1 VSERTAFMLSAFMR
15 WLDLPPKRQPKFLRE
30 LGVFFIAVVLI
41 LFIDFNSFSPEVIE
55 GHEAPKTIV
64 APRAISFVDERKTAE
79 LRRLEEE
86 RVEPV
91 ITHIDNA
98 EAEMISRFSRF
109 MGELSRFT
117 QDWRDRDPMELREEI
132 IASYF
137 HSDKLFDEEG
147 LRTSVGLS
155 SAEIDRLNVTGRQML
170 MNFNQTVISART
182 LDSIRNEVKKNT
194 DSMPGQPGFKKLL
207 TDIVRNTLMVNSI
220 EDEKATRA
228 RREAASRSVTP
239 VKRSFQKGQKIVDRG
254 VIVTA
259 DDVYVLK
266 TLEKQLQKN
275 RALAFLGNLLLAGL
289 LLTICLAHL
298 RLTRHQILKESELFR
313 LTAGLWIA
321 TLLLAKVVIA
331 VASAYDQMELCLLL
345 SPLPAIG
352 LLMVLLLDFQLAVFH
367 QLLLGILLYVLAE
380 ANARIAIVSLL
391 GGAIG
396 ILSLHAS
403 KEGNLRGM
411 IGWAGLKAGMA
422 NSVALIGLLM
432 LDAENMTL
440 SNWRSILM
448 TVSCGFGNGVVAG
461 IAANG
466 VLPYVE
472 SFFALATGSRLLELA
487 DLSQPLMKRLAEEA
501 SGTYQHSI
509 MVANLS
515 EAAAN
520 EINADGLLAKIGA
533 YFHDIGKLKRPLYFV
548 ENQTTTNQHDQLT
561 PYMSSLILVGHI
573 RDGADLAREYA
584 LPERV
589 ISLISQHHGT
599 TLISYFYEQ
608 AKTDTDG
615 QPVSEERF
623 RYPGPK
629 PQTKEAAII
638 MLADAVEAASRTL
651 PQHTHSRIEGLVKK
665 IVENKLND
673 ENQLDESDLTLKDIE
688 RIEQTFIRVLTSM
701 YHGRIDYPGKLSN
714 QPKGG
719 PDGNTHQQS
728 PKED

>member
-1 VSERTAFMLSAFMR
+1 MSERTAFILTTFLR
-15 WLDLPPKRQPKFLRE
+15 WLDLPGKRQQMFIRE
-30 LGVFFIAVVLI
+30 FAVFFTAVVLI

-91 ITHIDNA
+91 ITHIDDA
-98 EAEMISRFSRF
+98 EAEMLSRFSRF
-109 MGELSRFT
+109 MGSLGRFT
-117 QDWRDRDPMELREEI
+117 QDWRDREPSDLQQDV

-137 HSDKLFDEEG
+137 PSDRLLDEED
-147 LRTSVGLS
+147 LRTSLGLS
-155 SAEIDRLNVTGRQML
+155 SAEIDRVNVTGRQML
-170 MNFNQTVISART
+170 LNYNQTVISART
-182 LDSIRNEVKKNT
+182 LDSVRADVKKNT
-194 DSMPGQPGFKKLL
+194 DTMPGQAAFKKVL
-207 TDIVRNTLMVNSI
+207 TDIVRNALMVNSI

-228 RREAASRSVTP
+228 RRESASRSVTP
-239 VKRSFQKGQKIVDRG
+239 VKRNFQKGQKIVDRG
-254 VIVTA
+254 VIVSA

-275 RALAFLGNLLLAGL
+275 RALALVGNFLLAA
-289 LLTICLAHL
+289 LLTLICLTHL

-321 TLLLAKVVIA
+321 TLFLAKIVIA
-331 VASAYDQMELCLLL
+331 VGSAYDQWEICLLL

-352 LLMVLLLDFQLAVFH
+352 LLMVLLLDFQLALFH
-367 QLLLGILLYVLAE
+367 QLLLGILLFVLTE
-380 ANARIAIVSLL
+380 ANARLAIVSLL
-391 GGAIG
+391 GG
-396 ILSLHAS
+396 ILGTLVLHSS

-411 IGWAGLKAGMA
+411 IGWAGLKAGVA
-422 NSVALIGLLM
+422 NAIALLGLLM
-432 LDAENMTL
+432 LDGE
-440 SNWRSILM
+440 SM
-448 TVSCGFGNGVVAG
+448 TVSNLRNIGIMVSCAFGNGIVAG
-461 IAANG
+461 IVANG

-501 SGTYQHSI
+501 PGTYQHSM

-589 ISLISQHHGT
+589 VSLITQHHGT

-608 AKTDTDG
+608 AKTDTEG
-615 QPVSEERF
+615 QAVSEERF

-688 RIEQTFIRVLTSM
+688 RIEQTFVRVLTSM

-719 PDGNTHQQS
+719 SDGNPHQQ
-728 PKED
+728 PAKEE

>member
-1 VSERTAFMLSAFMR
+1 MSERQPILAKFMH
-15 WLDLPPKRQPKFLRE
+15 WLDIPIKRQQPFLRE
-30 LGVFFIAVVLI
+30 FGIFFAAVVII

-86 RVEPV
+86 RVAPV
-91 ITHIDNA
+91 VTLNEEAVSEITT
-98 EAEMISRFSRF
+98 RFEEF
-109 MGELSRFT
+109 MPNLGRFT
-117 QDWRDRDPMELREEI
+117 QDWRERNPDELPQDT

-137 HSDKLFDEEG
+137 HSGKLLDDEG
-147 LRTSVGLS
+147 LRASLTLTSN
-155 SAEIDRLNVTGRQML
+155 EIDRLNEVGRKILPTFTQAVM
-170 MNFNQTVISART
+170 TSHTI
-182 LDSIRNEVKKNT
+182 DSVRADVRNVVDRWSGKPRFKEILTEIIRNSLV
-194 DSMPGQPGFKKLL
+194 
-207 TDIVRNTLMVNSI
+207 VNSI
-220 EDEKATRA
+220 EDEAATREK
-228 RREAASRSVTP
+228 REKAGKSVTP
-239 VKRSFQKGQKIVDRG
+239 VKRNFQKGQKIIDRG
-254 VIVTA
+254 VIVSA
-259 DDVYVLK
+259 DDVYVIR
-266 TLEKQLQKN
+266 TIEKQLQKN
-275 RALAFLGNLLLAGL
+275 RTLAFFGNTILSGL
-289 LLTICLAHL
+289 LLMICLAHL

-313 LTAGLWIA
+313 LMAGLWIA
-321 TLLLAKVVIA
+321 TLLFSKIVIA
-331 VASAYDQMELCLLL
+331 IGSAYDQIEICLLL

-352 LLMVLLLDFQLAVFH
+352 LLMVLLLDFQMALFH
-367 QLLLGILLYVLAE
+367 QLLLGILLFVLAE
-380 ANARIAIVSLL
+380 ADARIAIVSLL
-391 GGAIG
+391 GGVLG
-396 ILSLHAS
+396 TLVLHSS

-411 IGWAGLKAGMA
+411 IGWAGLKAGFA
-422 NSVALIGLLM
+422 NAVALVGLLM
-432 LDAENMTL
+432 LDAENVTA
-440 SNWRSILM
+440 SNIRTILI
-448 TVSCGFGNGVVAG
+448 TISCGFGNGVVSG
-461 IAANG
+461 IAVNG

-501 SGTYQHSI
+501 PGTYQHSM

-561 PYMSSLILVGHI
+561 PYMSSLILVGHV

-589 ISLISQHHGT
+589 VSLITQHHGT

-608 AKTDTDG
+608 AKTDTEG
-615 QPVSEERF
+615 QAVSEERF

-629 PQTKEAAII
+629 PQTKESAII

-719 PDGNTHQQS
+719 SDGNPSQQ
-728 PKED
+728 PAKEE